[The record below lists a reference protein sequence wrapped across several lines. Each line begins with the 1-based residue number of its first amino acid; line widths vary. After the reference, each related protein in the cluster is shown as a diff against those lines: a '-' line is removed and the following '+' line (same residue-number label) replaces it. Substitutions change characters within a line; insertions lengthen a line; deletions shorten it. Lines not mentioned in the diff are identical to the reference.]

1 MAAPCPHQRELQ
13 QQSNKR
19 TAVQG
24 SSVANLD
31 PLYPPRLQG
40 IRCQELAQQQLHPE
54 PHLPWCALHGKGIS
68 RTEGADMRRSLP
80 SRGG

>member
-13 QQSNKR
+13 QQSNHR

-40 IRCQELAQQQLHPE
+40 IRCQELAQQLPSE
-54 PHLPWCALHGKGIS
+54 AHLSQCALHGKGHR
-68 RTEGADMRRSLP
+68 RTGIFGVRRSLS
-80 SRGG
+80 SRGD